1 MRKWIL
7 FISGMALIFL
17 GVVLFKSKENTP
29 VVKPITLKNARQ
41 MELDIHTLEEMYQ
54 NNKLLPRPKQKNLA
68 IKFPQ
73 KQEDQKKS
81 EAAIRVEQELLWQ
94 EEENTKS
101 KEDEEEKSSFSRW
114 LQQKLYGIKMRLKL
128 PF

>member
-7 FISGMALIFL
+7 FVGGIVVISLGFIFFKPEKDIPVVSPIAL
-17 GVVLFKSKENTP
+17 ENT
-29 VVKPITLKNARQ
+29 TQ
-41 MELDIHTLEEMYQ
+41 MELDIHTLEKMYQ

-73 KQEDQKKS
+73 KQADKKKS
-81 EAAIRVEQELLWQ
+81 EAVIRVEQELLWQ